1 MPYSTNADAVSTG
14 YKGYAGIFEQ
24 RRKYDKS
31 DLVIQKARVH
41 AKMFNIL
48 SRNLTKMSVT
58 DLEPRIFEFTLEN
71 DVMVIYNNPGEGQT
85 FELKNEDAQLLQKN
99 DKLFVLINNITAA
112 PSQETLIVTYVGPP
126 DSGSTKGVG
135 YTDIVV
141 RRADTPINITYG
153 SQYSLIWGGY
163 TSGENLG
170 AAQPRAKEP
179 SYTYNYLELF
189 TKTVG
194 ESKDVENSQ
203 FYAKNFFSLQGQMT
217 RARDLLMKQINMTFY
232 LGQRN
237 REVTEDGN
245 YRHYTGGLYELIPT
259 ANKLDMAGNMTV
271 SYWNYITSTLLFKHG
286 NDRHEKF
293 CTGGPAFMVQ
303 LENMFHDMGYEL
315 RVNEEISRFYGVKIK
330 TFDFSGG
337 ILHFMREDSFLETG
351 YSNSAFVWDMDFI
364 AYMYL
369 TGRDIQID
377 KDVTDKSEKW
387 NKTKWLIY
395 GRLGLFRAYD
405 LAHFFL
411 FNPSAP
417 S

>member
-1 MPYSTNADAVSTG
+1 MPYSTDAGAVSTG

-24 RRKYDKS
+24 RRQYDKS
-31 DLVIQKARVH
+31 DLIIQKARVS
-41 AKMFNIL
+41 AKMFNVL

-71 DVMVIYNNPGEGQT
+71 DVMVIYNDPGVGQT
-85 FELKNEDAQLLQKN
+85 FELKNEDAQLLQQN
-99 DKLFVLINNITAA
+99 DKLFVLKNNITSA
-112 PSQETLIVTYVGPP
+112 PAQETLIVLYVGDP
-126 DSGSTKGVG
+126 DSGTSQGAG

-141 RRADTPINITYG
+141 RRGDSLIDITDG

-170 AAQPRAKEP
+170 AAQPRTKEP
-179 SYTYNYLELF
+179 TYTYNYLELF
-189 TKTVG
+189 TKAVG
-194 ESKDVENSQ
+194 ESKDVEFSK
-203 FYAKNFFSLQGQMT
+203 FYAKQFFSLQGQMT

-237 REVTEDGN
+237 RVVAEDGN

-259 ANKLDMAGNMTV
+259 ANKLDLSGNMTI
-271 SYWNYITSTLLFKHG
+271 SYWNTLTSTVLFKHG

-293 CTGGPAFMVQ
+293 CTAGPAFMVQ
-303 LENMFHDMGYEL
+303 VENMFHSMGYEL

-330 TFDFSGG
+330 SFDFSGG
-337 ILHFMREDSFLETG
+337 VLHFMREESFLETG

-369 TGRDIQID
+369 NGRDIQID

-387 NKTKWLIY
+387 NKTKWLIF
-395 GRLGLFRAYD
+395 GRLGLFRTYD

-411 FNPSAP
+411 YNPSPPA
-417 S
+417 